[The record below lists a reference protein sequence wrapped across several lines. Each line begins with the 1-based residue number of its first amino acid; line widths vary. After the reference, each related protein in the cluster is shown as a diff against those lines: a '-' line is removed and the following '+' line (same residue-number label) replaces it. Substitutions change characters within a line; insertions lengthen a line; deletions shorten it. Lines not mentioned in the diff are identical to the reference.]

1 MKKVEAIIAPYAL
14 DTVTEM
20 LVQRGCDDIVI
31 SQVRGS
37 HGGPGRMNCYRGTRY
52 VENPLSVKLE
62 AVVEDEEAMPI
73 VEAILQIPDK
83 SSNFGYQVNVFPL
96 EQVTSIGISRLVRY
110 APANRTDPGKPAM
123 SRLPR
128 LPSGAFIEALLVGC

>member
-37 HGGPGRMNCYRGTRY
+37 HGGPGRMHCYRGTRY
-52 VENPLSVKLE
+52 VENPISVQLE
-62 AVVEDEEAMPI
+62 TVVEDEEAML
-73 VEAILQIPDK
+73 EAILQIPDK

-96 EQVTSIGISRLVRY
+96 EQVASIGISRLVRY

-123 SRLPR
+123 SRLLR
-128 LPSGAFIEALLVGC
+128 LPSGHLSKHCS